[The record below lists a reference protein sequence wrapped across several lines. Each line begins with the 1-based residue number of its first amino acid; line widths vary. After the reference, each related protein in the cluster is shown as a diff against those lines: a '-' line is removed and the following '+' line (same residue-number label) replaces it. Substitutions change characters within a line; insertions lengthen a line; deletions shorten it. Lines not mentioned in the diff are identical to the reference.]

1 MPAQYVKPYMKRRK
15 NDAADAEAICE
26 AATRP
31 TMRFV
36 AVKTPEQSVM
46 MLHRVRLMLNRQRT
60 QLSNAMRTHMSE
72 FGVAALQTPLRHLNR
87 PNGALIRAKVF
98 WRPICIKFLFL

>member
-1 MPAQYVKPYMKRRK
+1 MPAQYVKPYVKRRK
-15 NDAADAEAICE
+15 DDAADAKAICE
-26 AATRP
+26 AVTRP

-36 AVKTPEQSVM
+36 AVKTPEQQHVM

-87 PNGALIRAKVF
+87 ANGVR
-98 WRPICIKFLFL
+98 